1 MTSALL
7 RLHDLAGFLESEG
20 TLEDNLRR
28 LAETA
33 AAMME
38 TERCSIMLLSAGD
51 AETPRLKLMAC
62 VGDMPQAAWQEL
74 PAIGEGI
81 AGEVVRRGEALFL
94 EDIRDSEFSDR
105 ALGKSGGGVSSKQG
119 PREAGMRTAA
129 NRRRAPDD
137 VDAKAD
143 AGGGGGSMIA
153 APIWVKNRVI
163 GVINLNARQDGRPF
177 DGEDL
182 QLLEVIALFAG
193 RTIQVVQLQ
202 NLMQSRFAQIALA
215 ESAAKSAVLQGN
227 VQPEQVAKIVAKTF
241 YKEMTRAGFS
251 PNQIIQTATE
261 IISELTDSLG
271 KHKRRR
277 GVA

>member
-1 MTSALL
+1 MTRALL

-33 AAMME
+33 AAMMK
-38 TERCSIMLLSAGD
+38 TERCSIMLLAEGD
-51 AETPRLKLMAC
+51 SETPKLKLMAS
-62 VGDMPQAAWQEL
+62 VGDMPEAAWQES

-94 EDIRDSEFSDR
+94 EDIRDSEFSGR
-105 ALGKSGGGVSSKQG
+105 ARK
-119 PREAGMRTAA
+119 EA
-129 NRRRAPDD
+129 
-137 VDAKAD
+137 
-143 AGGGGGSMIA
+143 GGSMIA
-153 APIWVKNRVI
+153 APIWVKDRLV
-163 GVINLNARQDGRPF
+163 GVINLSGTQDGRTF

-182 QLLEVIALFAG
+182 QLLEIIALFSG

-202 NLMQSRFAQIALA
+202 NLLESRFAQIALA
-215 ESAAKSAVLQGN
+215 ESAAKSAVLQGD

-271 KHKRRR
+271 KHKRRAEK
-277 GVA
+277 GG